1 MSHAKRGPIQVSCVT
16 LQEGETREVT
26 IEGFCC
32 VDRLFLQCSG
42 TCPGLLRFREDILRG
57 NTTGAGRGERTTA
70 ASHRSGRAAIGSD
83 PEVIGAEERGSM
95 ENCRTVACG

>member
-1 MSHAKRGPIQVSCVT
+1 MRSEARSQVSCVT
-16 LQEGETREVT
+16 LQEGETCEVT

-32 VDRLFLQCSG
+32 FDRLVLQCSG
-42 TCPGLLRFREDILRG
+42 TCPWLLRFREDILRG
-57 NTTGAGRGERTTA
+57 NVTGAGRSERAVA
-70 ASHRSGRAAIGSD
+70 ASHRSGGAAIGSD